1 MQGKGKSPGARV
13 SSLGCR
19 EKKLLG
25 KTGGLGWLE
34 EGERGFP
41 LLGKEGKGLLKGVM
55 SFRNL
60 HGIQRQDGLQLLSE
74 LRVNNLA

>member
-41 LLGKEGKGLLKGVM
+41 LLGKEGKVY
-55 SFRNL
+55 
-60 HGIQRQDGLQLLSE
+60 
-74 LRVNNLA
+74 

>member
-1 MQGKGKSPGARV
+1 MVRRGGKR
-13 SSLGCR
+13 
-19 EKKLLG
+19 
-25 KTGGLGWLE
+25 
-34 EGERGFP
+34 FP
-41 LLGKEGKGLLKGVM
+41 LIRKGREGLLKGVM

>member
-60 HGIQRQDGLQLLSE
+60 
-74 LRVNNLA
+74 LRDIEAGGFATFVRAKGE